1 MTCIIADVRRGVM
14 AADSKCTYEDV
25 GSFQTDKIY
34 RAGKSIFGEA
44 GDMNG
49 SLLFRRWVLDG
60 MPKKRPAY
68 NREDKEHDFIV
79 LELAPDGLWLWDAAH
94 IRQPVKQ
101 EVYAIGS
108 GRKVAMY
115 CAVVLKM
122 EVEKAVE
129 EAAKIDDFTG
139 GPVVVMTLE
148 T

>member
-1 MTCIIADVRRGVM
+1 M
-14 AADSKCTYEDV
+14 AADSKCTYTDV
-25 GSFQTDKIY
+25 GSFNTSKLY
-34 RAGKSIFGEA
+34 RHEKSIFGEA

-68 NREDKEHDFIV
+68 EREREEHDFIV
-79 LELAPDGLWLWDAAH
+79 LELAPDGLWIWDAAH

-101 EVYAIGS
+101 DVYAIGS

-115 CAVVLKM
+115 CTLVLGM
-122 EVEKAVE
+122 EIEKAVE
-129 EAAKIDDFTG
+129 EAAKTDDFTG
-139 GPVVVMTLE
+139 GPVCVMKLE